1 MELFCRHYQYLV
13 QVLQPVEVANLMYSE
28 NLLRQ
33 KEFTAIMNAPCDHI
47 KSCMIIEHVRHQAMS
62 YLFVF
67 LSVLQN
73 ISSQGHIY
81 DTLVNGKNEIEY
93 YNLSW

>member
-13 QVLQPVEVANLMYSE
+13 QRLQPVEVTKLMRSE
-28 NLLRQ
+28 SLINQ
-33 KEFTAIMNAPCDHI
+33 KEFSAIMNAPCDHI
-47 KSCMIIEHVRHQAMS
+47 RNCLIIELVRHQSVS

-67 LSVLQN
+67 LNVLQN

-81 DTLVNGKNEIEY
+81 DTLIKGTYVGIK
-93 YNLSW
+93 